1 MNEKT
6 EILIFNIL
14 FYSKLYI
21 ENKDDNLRNY
31 LFNIYENSR
40 KILIIKITYEI
51 ENNINFKQNNSEIYN
66 NSIFPIFKLLIRK
79 IIQNNDNNKFKFNI
93 IDDLLYNSLIKITNI
108 NSLNYNNF
116 LSINISEFES
126 LHNYMKEILKQF
138 NEKYNMNKS
147 LGKFNIIKKINDSM
161 NKKKIFTNIL
171 LERYIN
177 KGNEEDI
184 LKMNKMFKYLN
195 TVFMI
200 FIQFLLEKEKLNEE
214 NLNLYIIFIYIIID
228 LGFKTE

>member
-51 ENNINFKQNNSEIYN
+51 ENNIIFKQNNSEIYN

-200 FIQFLLEKEKLNEE
+200 FIQFFLEKEKLN
-214 NLNLYIIFIYIIID
+214 
-228 LGFKTE
+228 